1 MQSKNWKYLLILFL
15 IDVYFPA
22 KTKIVYSHHKYTA
35 MLKGILAIS
44 GQPGLY
50 KLIAEAKN
58 NIIVESLDTG
68 KRMPAYSTNKIS
80 ALEDI
85 AIYTDTA
92 DIPLKDVF
100 KAISE
105 KEDGGKAI
113 SHKASSDKL
122 KAYFGEVLPAYDRD
136 RVYVSDIKKVFL
148 WYNIL
153 LEKEMLDFTEE
164 KVEESQTESEE
175 EQKKT
180 SE

>member
-1 MQSKNWKYLLILFL
+1 
-15 IDVYFPA
+15 
-22 KTKIVYSHHKYTA
+22 

-44 GQPGLY
+44 GQSGLF
-50 KLIAEAKN
+50 KLVAEAKN

-92 DIPLKDVF
+92 DVPLKEVF
-100 KAISE
+100 QIIAE
-105 KEDGGKAI
+105 KENFGQAPD
-113 SHKASSDKL
+113 HKSNTSQL
-122 KAYFGEVLPAYDRD
+122 KSYFAEILPSYDRD
-136 RVYVSDIKKVFL
+136 RVYVSDIKKVMQ

-153 LEKEMLDFTEE
+153 QEKDMLDF
-164 KVEESQTESEE
+164 SEE
-175 EQKKT
+175 ETEEQKDNEEDGEKS

>member
-1 MQSKNWKYLLILFL
+1 
-15 IDVYFPA
+15 
-22 KTKIVYSHHKYTA
+22 

-44 GQPGLY
+44 GQSGLF
-50 KLIAEAKN
+50 KLVAEAKN

-92 DIPLKDVF
+92 DVPLKEVF
-100 KAISE
+100 QIIAE
-105 KEDGGKAI
+105 KENLGQAPDYK
-113 SHKASSDKL
+113 SNPNQL
-122 KAYFGEVLPAYDRD
+122 KSYFAEILPGYDRD
-136 RVYVSDIKKVFL
+136 RVYVSDIKKVIQ

-153 LEKEMLDFTEE
+153 QEKDMLDF
-164 KVEESQTESEE
+164 SEE
-175 EQKKT
+175 ETEEQKENGEDGEKS